1 MFVAWRDLRFAR
13 GRFALVVAVVGLIT
27 FLVVLLSGL
36 TEGLGRESTSL
47 VTGLRADRIV
57 LAAPEGGGTASFATS
72 SLSEDQAEGW
82 RTTPGVERVE
92 PLGLAT
98 LRAQGTTA
106 GTVTAVGVPAGSGLS
121 PRPVAAGSV
130 VLSTGAA
137 DDLCGSSCE
146 DVVVGGRPLTVVAT
160 AGEASYSH
168 TPVVWMALE
177 DWHTLPGA
185 SEQATALAVT
195 KAADGLSEHGV
206 DLDAGLDRVDGRLG
220 TISPTPAQ
228 ARSAVPSFTSE
239 NGSLQMM
246 RGLLFGISA
255 LVVGAFFTVWTMQR
269 TADVAALKA
278 LGASTVWVLRDAVLQ
293 AALVLALGVGLG
305 ALVATM
311 AGALAGDAVPLVLD
325 PGTLTVPVL
334 LSVGLGLA
342 GAAVSVLKV
351 ARVDPLTALGASR

>member
-13 GRFALVVAVVGLIT
+13 GRFALVVTVVGLIT

-36 TEGLGRESTSL
+36 TEGLGRESTSF

-57 LAAPEGGGTASFATS
+57 LAAPDGEGAASFATS
-72 SLSEDQAEGW
+72 SLSEEQVEGW

-98 LRAQGTTA
+98 LRAQGSAA
-106 GTVTAVGVPAGSGLS
+106 GTVTTVGVPAGSGLS

-137 DDLCGSSCE
+137 DDLCGSPCE

-160 AGEASYSH
+160 AGGASYSH

-195 KAADGLSEHGV
+195 TAADEHSDHGT
-206 DLDAGLDRVDGRLG
+206 DLDAELDRVDARLG
-220 TISPTPAQ
+220 TISPTPAR

-246 RGLLFGISA
+246 RGLLFGICA

-269 TADVAALKA
+269 TADVAVLKA
-278 LGASTVWVLRDAVLQ
+278 LGASTAWVLRDAVLQ

-305 ALVATM
+305 ALVATV

-325 PGTLTVPVL
+325 AGTLTVPVL

-351 ARVDPLTALGASR
+351 ARVDPLTALGAAR

>member
-13 GRFALVVAVVGLIT
+13 GRFALVVTVVALIT

-47 VTGLRADRIV
+47 VTGLRADRVV
-57 LAAPEGGGTASFATS
+57 LAAPDGGGDASFATS
-72 SLSEDQAEGW
+72 TLSERQVEGW
-82 RTTPGVERVE
+82 RTAPGVERVE
-92 PLGLAT
+92 ALGLAT
-98 LRAQGTTA
+98 LRAQGSTA

-121 PRPVAAGSV
+121 PRPVTAGSV

-137 DDLCGSSCE
+137 DELCGSRCE
-146 DVVVGGRPLTVVAT
+146 DVVVGGRSLTVTAT
-160 AGEASYSH
+160 VGDDSYSH
-168 TPVVWMALE
+168 TPVVWMALA
-177 DWHTLPGA
+177 DWHALPGA
-185 SEQATALAVT
+185 SQDPTALAVT
-195 KAADGLSEHGV
+195 TASRSGGSPDAV
-206 DLDAGLDRVDGRLG
+206 DARLG
-220 TISPTPAQ
+220 TVSPTPDQ

-269 TADVAALKA
+269 TADVAVLKA
-278 LGASTVWVLRDAVLQ
+278 LGASTAWVLRDAVLQ

-305 ALVATM
+305 ALVATG
-311 AGALAGDAVPLVLD
+311 AGALAGDAIPLVLD
-325 PGTLTVPVL
+325 PGTLTGPVL